1 MKGGAWGVAGEGDA
15 HCEGTRRGTTRAS
28 RPVHLAHVRRVGRRY
43 PAAVL
48 HFVHLDDST
57 MPTLGRLAS
66 AAALPLLLLTSP
78 LAAQRPLRVYIAVD
92 LEGTGG
98 VGTAA
103 MINPTGKDYGSAR
116 RFATDEVNAVVA
128 AIKEKGPVDVLVN
141 DAHGDMQNLLHAEL
155 DPSITYL
162 QGNAKP
168 FSMVQGLDSTFD
180 AAIFLGFHARAG
192 TNGAFLGH
200 TSIGLSVQ
208 NVWLDGR
215 EVGEAELCAAMAAYM
230 GVPVI
235 LASGDSAFVD
245 QFHQSSDAELV
256 STKVAAGAT
265 SARTLHPKV
274 VQERLAAATRRGL
287 ARLGAERQSPVRKP
301 VTLRVRYGMPGQSEA
316 LEAIPGMHRVDGQTV
331 EMRFPSMLAAYR
343 MYVLMYRMNP

>member
-1 MKGGAWGVAGEGDA
+1 MSSFT
-15 HCEGTRRGTTRAS
+15 CLLRR
-28 RPVHLAHVRRVGRRY
+28 
-43 PAAVL
+43 
-48 HFVHLDDST
+48 
-57 MPTLGRLAS
+57 
-66 AAALPLLLLTSP
+66 AALTLLVAVAPLS
-78 LAAQRPLRVYIAVD
+78 AQRPLRVYIAVD

-103 MINPTGKDYGSAR
+103 MISPTGKDYGSAR
-116 RFATDEVNAVVA
+116 RFATDEVNAVAA
-128 AIKEKGPVDVLVN
+128 AILENGPAEILVN

-155 DPSITYL
+155 NPAITYL

-168 FSMVQGLDSTFD
+168 FGMIQGLDSTYD

-192 TNGAFLGH
+192 TTGAFLGH

-235 LASGDSAFVD
+235 LASGDSAFVG
-245 QFHQSSDAELV
+245 QFRATSDAELV
-256 STKVAAGAT
+256 TTKFAEGAT
-265 SARTLHPKV
+265 SARTLPPKL
-274 VQERLAAATRRGL
+274 VQERLAAAARRGL
-287 ARLGAERQSPVRKP
+287 ARVSDAPQSPLRKP

-316 LEAIPGMHRVDGQTV
+316 LEAIPGMRRVDGQTM
-331 EMRFPSMLAAYR
+331 EMSFPSMLAAYR
-343 MYVLMYRMNP
+343 MYVLMYRMQP

>member
-1 MKGGAWGVAGEGDA
+1 M
-15 HCEGTRRGTTRAS
+15 S
-28 RPVHLAHVRRVGRRY
+28 RLLRTFNR
-43 PAAVL
+43 AAVAL
-48 HFVHLDDST
+48 LV
-57 MPTLGRLAS
+57 
-66 AAALPLLLLTSP
+66 AAGPLT
-78 LAAQRPLRVYIAVD
+78 AQRPLRVYIAVD

-103 MINPTGKDYGSAR
+103 MISPTGKDYGSAR
-116 RFATDEVNAVVA
+116 RFATDELNAVAA
-128 AIKEKGPVDVLVN
+128 AILEKGPAEILVN

-155 DPSITYL
+155 NPAIAYL

-168 FSMVQGLDSTFD
+168 FSMVQGLDSTYD

-192 TNGAFLGH
+192 TQGAFLGH

-215 EVGEAELCAAMAAYM
+215 EVGEGELCAAMASYM

-235 LASGDSAFVD
+235 LASGDSAFVE
-245 QFHQSSDAELV
+245 QFRATSDAELV
-256 STKVAAGAT
+256 STKVAEGAT

-274 VQERLAAATRRGL
+274 VQERLAAATRRAL
-287 ARLGAERQSPVRKP
+287 ARLGAADESPVRKP

-316 LEAIPGMHRVDGQTV
+316 LEAIPGMRRVDAQTV

-343 MYVLMYRMNP
+343 MYVLMYRMQP